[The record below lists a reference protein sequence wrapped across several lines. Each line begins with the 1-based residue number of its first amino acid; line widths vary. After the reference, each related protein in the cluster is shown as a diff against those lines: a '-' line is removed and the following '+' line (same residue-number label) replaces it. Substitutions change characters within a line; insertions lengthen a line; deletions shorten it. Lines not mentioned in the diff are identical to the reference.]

1 MFWPNSHK
9 LYMTK
14 SVCVCVCVAIR
25 HSGQRSSTPVE
36 INSSVIYY
44 TAFINIEIITE
55 VSHHQ
60 TINVTVKVRA
70 FQFELLRCGV

>member
-1 MFWPNSHK
+1 MLPSDI
-9 LYMTK
+9 
-14 SVCVCVCVAIR
+14 VDREA
-25 HSGQRSSTPVE
+25 QPPVE

-60 TINVTVKVRA
+60 TINATVKVRA